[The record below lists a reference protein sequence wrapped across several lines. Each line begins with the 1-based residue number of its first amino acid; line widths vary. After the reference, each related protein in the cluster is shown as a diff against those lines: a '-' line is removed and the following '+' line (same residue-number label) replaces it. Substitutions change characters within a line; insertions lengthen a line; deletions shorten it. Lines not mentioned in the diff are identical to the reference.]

1 MPCMALHLDGPPA
14 PVTRAPALIR
24 DQVATYLRGQ
34 ITSMRLAPGTV
45 LIEREICEATTASR
59 ATVREALRQLES
71 DGLVSSEPGKGTVVA
86 SLSKQEAIDIYDIRA
101 QLEGLACRLFVKNAT
116 AADIDVLITTV
127 DRLGSTIDDPAA
139 MLQAKADFYDALFTG
154 AGNFELP
161 RILEG
166 LRRRIT
172 LLRVSSLS
180 APGRPPESL
189 KEIQAIRDALVNRD
203 GPRAEELCR
212 QHIDAAA
219 TAILSA
225 PGAQFRDS

>member
-1 MPCMALHLDGPPA
+1 MVVGGG
-14 PVTRAPALIR
+14 
-24 DQVATYLRGQ
+24 LR
-34 ITSMRLAPGTV
+34 IA
-45 LIEREICEATTASR
+45 
-59 ATVREALRQLES
+59 
-71 DGLVSSEPGKGTVVA
+71 
-86 SLSKQEAIDIYDIRA
+86 
-101 QLEGLACRLFVKNAT
+101 
-116 AADIDVLITTV
+116 
-127 DRLGSTIDDPAA
+127 
-139 MLQAKADFYDALFTG
+139 
-154 AGNFELP
+154 

>member
-1 MPCMALHLDGPPA
+1 
-14 PVTRAPALIR
+14 
-24 DQVATYLRGQ
+24 
-34 ITSMRLAPGTV
+34 
-45 LIEREICEATTASR
+45 
-59 ATVREALRQLES
+59 
-71 DGLVSSEPGKGTVVA
+71 VSSEPGKGTVVA
-86 SLSKQEAIDIYDIRA
+86 SLSKQEAMDIYDIRA
-101 QLEGLACRLFVKNAT
+101 QLEGLACRLFAKNAS
-116 AADIDVLITTV
+116 AADVDILIGTV
-127 DRLGSTIDDPAA
+127 DRLRSTIDDPAA
-139 MLQAKADFYDALFTG
+139 MLQAKVDFYDALFTG
-154 AGNFELP
+154 ARNSELP

-189 KEIQAIRDALVNRD
+189 KEIEAIRDALVNRD

-219 TAILSA
+219 TAILTA